1 MPRRSSFNSTHNLP
15 FTMTRKQQLEAQMF
29 VRVRT
34 WAQGRSAD
42 FTHNPSTPVD
52 LKYSGAMSKLGSVV
66 GSLGGTAAIQA
77 GGDFDEESGAQRV
90 LRSEVL
96 DALRN
101 ENRTVSAVAEDQET
115 PVIMDRF
122 RMPHSDNDAV
132 LVAKLRAFATAIDE
146 LSLADELV
154 GHANAETVV
163 SLRAMAD
170 GFETSEGEQ
179 GDALADRAGATAQI
193 PVHLRSGKGVV
204 KTLNAIFS
212 NLYKE
217 NAEFLTGWKTASRIQ
232 KSGSTPPPP
241 PAPTPPPPPTP

>member
-1 MPRRSSFNSTHNLP
+1 
-15 FTMTRKQQLEAQMF
+15 MF
-29 VRVRT
+29 VRARA
-34 WAQGRSAD
+34 WAQSRSAD
-42 FTHNPSTPVD
+42 FTHNPSTAVD
-52 LKYSGAMSKLGSVV
+52 LKYSGSMSKLGSVV

-101 ENRTVSAVAEDQET
+101 VNRTMAAVAEDQET
-115 PVIMDRF
+115 PEIMDRF
-122 RMPHSDNDAV
+122 RMPHGDNDAV
-132 LVAKLRAFATAIDE
+132 LVAKLRAFAAAIDE
-146 LSLADELV
+146 LSLADELA
-154 GHANAETVV
+154 GHANAETAA

-170 GFETSEGEQ
+170 SFETSEGEQ

-217 NAEFLTGWKTASRIQ
+217 NAELLTGWKSASHIQ
-232 KSGSTPPPP
+232 KSGSTPTPPP
-241 PAPTPPPPPTP
+241 PAPTPTPPPAPTP